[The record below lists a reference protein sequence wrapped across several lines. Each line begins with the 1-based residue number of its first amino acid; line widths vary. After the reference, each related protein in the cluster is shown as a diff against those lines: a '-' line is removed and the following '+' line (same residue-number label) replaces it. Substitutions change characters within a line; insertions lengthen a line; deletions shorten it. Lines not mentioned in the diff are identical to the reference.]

1 MIRRNFIRLAGG
13 GVVVAAVGV
22 GTQVALTSGAYPAE
36 ATQAWQGPGSEA
48 DVRRRAVAYA
58 ITAPNPHNLQPWRV
72 DLREPGVITL
82 TTDLQR
88 VLPETD
94 PFGRQILIGHG
105 AFLELLVLA
114 LQAQGLA
121 SRVDLWPQG
130 DMPAALKKWD
140 NRAVAR
146 IYLSKATAGDAAA
159 DPLFKQVLNRR
170 SPKTPFDATRPIAP
184 DVLLAL
190 TEGIAGAGIK
200 LGATIEAE
208 QLVPLRRLC
217 QQSAKAEL
225 LNAGSALESQRL
237 MRVGPTEILQHRD
250 GISLNAMV
258 PRLAAMV
265 GAFDRSNPPAEGS
278 TAYQQMMSRFEGH
291 SNTAMGFVWLST
303 PTAKNAA
310 SGTMRSAEVNAGRA
324 YMRLQL
330 KATELGLQMHP
341 MSQAPQEFAEMKPF
355 YGELHRRL
363 VGKPATEE
371 TVQMFCRIG
380 YCAQQQ
386 HTPRR
391 AVTEFV
397 KA

>member
-13 GVVVAAVGV
+13 GAVVAAVGV
-22 GTQVALTSGAYPAE
+22 GTQAALTSGAYPAE

-48 DVRRRAVAYA
+48 DVRRRAVACA

-72 DLREPGVITL
+72 DLREPDVITL

-94 PFGRQILIGHG
+94 PFGRQILISHG

-184 DVLLAL
+184 DVLRAL

-250 GISLNAMV
+250 GISLNSGFV
-258 PRLAAMV
+258 RLLNSL
-265 GAFDRSNPPAEGS
+265 GLFDCSKPPAQGS
-278 TAYQQMMSRFEGH
+278 AAYSANISLYADN
-291 SNTAMGFVWLST
+291 SNSAMGFVWLST
-303 PTAKNAA
+303 PGN
-310 SGTMRSAEVNAGRA
+310 SRSQQMEAGRA
-324 YMRLQL
+324 FVRLQL
-330 KATELGLQMHP
+330 KSAELGLGLHP
-341 MSQAPQEFAEMKPF
+341 MSQALQEFAEMKPH
-355 YGELHRRL
+355 YANAHQLML
-363 VGKPATEE
+363 GKPAPESAQDE
-371 TVQMFCRIG
+371 TLQMFCRLG
-380 YCAQQQ
+380 YTAGAVLA
-386 HTPRR
+386 TPRR
-391 AVTEFV
+391 QIDKFV
-397 KA
+397 LTT